1 MDLPTFRA
9 HAHRIADWMA
19 DYLESLPERPVSPS
33 AAPGTVRR
41 QFPDAP
47 PSAGEPFD
55 RILFDFERI
64 VMPGMSHWQH
74 PGWFGYFPADT
85 SPASILAEMMTAAMG
100 ANCMSWATCP
110 AGTETEQAMMDWLR
124 QLVGLPET
132 FTGVIQDTASSAT
145 LVAILSARERATEFG
160 WARQGASAADA
171 RRLTVYASREAH
183 SSIAKGVRLAGLGE
197 ERLRLIDTDAS
208 FAMRPEALAAAMDAD
223 VAAGLKPACVVATIG
238 TTSSTAIDPV
248 ARIADLTARH
258 GAWLHVDAAYAG
270 SAAVLPETRAL
281 FAGVERADSFV
292 FNPHKWLFTNFDC
305 TAYFVRDVVT
315 LTRTCGIHPE
325 YLRSAHD
332 AAVVNYRDWG
342 IPLGRRFRALKLWFV
357 LREFG
362 VEGLRARIREHIA
375 LAREFRGWVEAAPD
389 FEPMAPTPLGLVCFR
404 YRPPGAGA
412 DDPAVD
418 DLNRRLLAA
427 INATGRALL
436 THTTLGGRYVLRLS
450 VGSLALTR
458 EYLEAT
464 WALIGECAAG
474 VA

>member
-1 MDLPTFRA
+1 MDLSDFRL

-19 DYLESLPERPVSPS
+19 DYLGSLAERPVTPS
-33 AAPGTVRR
+33 ATPGEVRR
-41 QFPDAP
+41 RFPIAP
-47 PSAGEPFD
+47 PATGEPFD
-55 RILFDFERI
+55 RVLADFERI

-85 SPASILAEMMTAAMG
+85 SPASVLAEMMTAAMG

-124 QLVGLPET
+124 QLIGLPAT
-132 FTGVIQDTASSAT
+132 FAGVIQDTASSAT
-145 LVAILSARERATEFG
+145 LVAILSARERATAFG
-160 WARQGASAADA
+160 WARQGASAPDA
-171 RRLTVYASREAH
+171 GRLTVYASREAH
-183 SSIAKGVRLAGLGE
+183 SSIAKGVRLSGIGE

-208 FAMRPEALAAAMDAD
+208 FAMRPAALAAAMDAD
-223 VAAGLKPACVVATIG
+223 IAAGLKPACVVATVG

-248 ARIADLTARH
+248 PAIADLASRH

-270 SAAVLPETRAL
+270 SAAILPEQRHL
-281 FAGVERADSFV
+281 LAGVERADSFV

-305 TAYFVRDVVT
+305 TAYFVRDVAT

-332 AAVVNYRDWG
+332 DAVVNYRDWG

-357 LREFG
+357 LRDFG
-362 VEGLRARIREHIA
+362 VEGLQARIREHIA
-375 LAREFRGWVEAAPD
+375 LAQEFRGWVEADRA

-412 DDPAVD
+412 DDPGVD
-418 DLNRRLLAA
+418 ELNRRLLAA

-436 THTTLGGRYVLRLS
+436 THTTLDGRYVLRLS
-450 VGSLALTR
+450 IGSLALTR
-458 EYLEAT
+458 EYLQGT
-464 WALIGECAAG
+464 WSLIRECAARL
-474 VA
+474 